1 MSRSLY
7 SIIITTCLLFGC
19 VSKTDDTLTLTS
31 IQLIDRNEISETI
44 SSDQRLKLMEQNDF
58 FSPQPYKKVTRTYKK
73 NTFGKTPGHITTYHP
88 NGQLYQSLETLDGRA
103 YGRYREYF
111 PSGNLH
117 LDACIIEGVGD
128 TSQPA
133 QDDWLFDG
141 QSCAWDDEGHLIAE
155 IPYVKGYLDGIALY
169 YMPNGKVHRS
179 ASYSQGNLHG
189 TTSLYD
195 GEGQLIG
202 SETYLNGEAHG
213 RHHFVGNTSEPANR
227 QQYDHGKLMEA
238 TYFDLDGHIVAQVRN
253 GNGQKALFKRGKLR
267 STINHQNGLPEGEVK
282 IFRPDGSLESIHTLV
297 DGKKHGEE
305 WLYFDTPDK
314 PKMLINWYGD
324 EIHGTVKTWYLDGS
338 VQNEREM
345 SHNKRHGHSFAW
357 YADGSLMLIEN
368 YDQGKLIKGSYLKRG
383 VKEAISTVTDGNG
396 TATLHDASG
405 IHLQSIIYKQGH
417 PVE

>member
-1 MSRSLY
+1 MKPLF
-7 SIIITTCLLFGC
+7 ILTTLLLFGC
-19 VSKTDDTLTLTS
+19 STKTSDTLTLSS
-31 IQLIDRNEISETI
+31 IQIIDRNEISETI
-44 SSDQRLKLMEQNDF
+44 SNDQRLKLMEQNDF
-58 FSPQPYKKVTRTYKK
+58 FSPQPYKKVTRTYRK

-111 PSGNLH
+111 PSGNLR

-128 TSQPA
+128 TSQSA

-141 QSCAWDDEGHLIAE
+141 LSRAWDDEGHLIAE
-155 IPYVKGYLDGIALY
+155 IPYVKGYLDGLALY
-169 YMPNGKVHRS
+169 FMPNGKVHRS
-179 ASYSQGNLHG
+179 APYSKGKQHG

-195 GEGQLIG
+195 SEGQLIG
-202 SETYLNGEAHG
+202 SQAFVEGLAHG
-213 RHHFVGNTSEPANR
+213 RHHFVGNAFEPANR
-227 QQYDHGKLMEA
+227 EQYDQGALMEA
-238 TYFDLDGHIVAQVRN
+238 TYFDLDGRIVAQIRN
-253 GNGQKALFKRGKLR
+253 GNGQKALFEKGKLR
-267 STINHQNGLPEGEVK
+267 TTITYQNGLPEGEVQV
-282 IFRPDGSLESIHTLV
+282 FRSDGSLESKHILV

-314 PKMLINWYGD
+314 PKMLITWYQD
-324 EIHGTVKTWYLDGS
+324 EIHGTVKTWYEDGS
-338 VQNEREM
+338 IQNEREM

-357 YADGSLMLIEN
+357 YEDGSLMLIEN
-368 YDQGKLIKGSYLKRG
+368 YNQGKLVKGSYLKRG

-396 TATLHDASG
+396 TATLHDANG